1 MGSMASANPMAM
13 GIGAAASFAGAIL
26 SAQGPSRQMQALN
39 NQVQGFTNDMT
50 ALAKNEGLSASTVFQ
65 NLLQPLQRIV
75 QGGPQQ
81 AGWSNEQVSNYNAGV
96 TNSSAATARD
106 LGGLG
111 TVSGGPG
118 SSQAAVLAA
127 RQKAEDQRAAGVEA
141 GTEKSFEAGREE
153 FNTAVGEEKQL
164 PGVFETANK
173 GAEVAG
179 NQQQLAEKSQQN
191 IDTQKAAA
199 SVSGRIGG
207 GLSAVGGALLGGK
220 LAAPPNAPN
229 IPDTGDI
236 TGNPMSGGSLPAGS
250 GAAPTPP
257 NIPNIVPGQP

>member
-26 SAQGPSRQMQALN
+26 SAHGPSRQMQALN

-50 ALAKNEGLSASTVFQ
+50 ALAKKEGLSASTVFQ

-81 AGWSNEQVSNYNAGV
+81 AGWSNEQVSNYNASV
-96 TNSSAATARD
+96 ANQSAATARD

-111 TVSGGPG
+111 TVTGGPG
-118 SSQAAVLAA
+118 ASQAAVLAA
-127 RQKAEDQRAAGVEA
+127 RQKAEDERAAGVA
-141 GTEKSFEAGREE
+141 SGTEKSFEAGREN
-153 FNTAVGEEKQL
+153 FNTAVGEETQL
-164 PGVFETANK
+164 PGVFATANEGGK
-173 GAEVAG
+173 VAG
-179 NQQQLAEKSQQN
+179 KVNQEAQVSQQN
-191 IDTQKAAA
+191 IDTQKRAA
-199 SVSGRIGG
+199 SFTGVLSK
-207 GLSAVGGALLGGK
+207 GLSSAGGAILGGK
-220 LAAPPNAPN
+220 SAAPPNAPN

>member
-26 SAQGPSRQMQALN
+26 SAHGPSRQMQALN
-39 NQVQGFTNDMT
+39 NQVQGFTNDVT
-50 ALAKNEGLSASTVFQ
+50 ALAKKEGLSASTVFQ

-164 PGVFETANK
+164 PGVFETANM
-173 GAEVAG
+173 GAKVAG

-207 GLSAVGGALLGGK
+207 GLSAVGGALLGAKGGGTPGMQGK
-220 LAAPPNAPN
+220 SAADAGLEANE
-229 IPDTGDI
+229 DTAD
-236 TGNPMSGGSLPAGS
+236 TEST
-250 GAAPTPP
+250 TPP
-257 NIPNIVPGQP
+257 PQNP